1 MAGNTVNVDL
11 TVSDSS
17 GSLKKRNEEAKELN
31 RNLSAAA
38 ASAEKA
44 LRPASRY
51 KQQPGEG
58 TEYGRARGSMGT
70 TGASARDF
78 ANQAQG
84 LGGLVRVY
92 ATVAANLF
100 AVSAAFNAL
109 KEAANTTSMIKG
121 LDQLGAA
128 SGMALGSLSQRLV
141 QTTDNAITLREAMT
155 TVAKAS
161 SAGLDSRQILE
172 IGQIAKTASLALGL
186 DMTDAISRLTR
197 GITKLEPELLDELGL
212 FTKIGKATDDY
223 ARSVGKTA
231 AGLTDFERRQ
241 AFANAVLKEGRDKFS
256 ELQGLDANPYQQL
269 EASIRNL
276 ATAGLQLVNKVLV
289 PIANV
294 FSQNSVLL
302 TAALGLIAMRLTK
315 MAIPALTS
323 WRDELVKSAQVAK
336 AKARDIT
343 ESFAEKSVGMTMA
356 KFNLPELQK
365 NLDDAKARYAQAAK
379 KIAEIQQQ
387 AGFRQTKT
395 TQNIAAGVYGEDPKD
410 FARTQAQINSL
421 SKQTTAEAK
430 AYAEQLRIAKES
442 QKEIL
447 KYTKDIGS
455 AQNAAERQF
464 AKTSL
469 EEAARRSISQQA
481 GARAERL
488 DILSQV
494 SGNVQAGG
502 WKYAIYE
509 LNKGLEK
516 AVDLKGWDK
525 LRTRATGW
533 AIAGATTAGV
543 FMSALGNIAGYIAM
557 AGLALAGLD
566 ALLSKNGRAVAEFQ
580 SAADALGKT
589 VETSANVIKKFGQEI
604 TVASLAAKGT
614 SFRELGNAVDDLTL
628 KLERAIEKQSG
639 WDSFKDFVKGL
650 FNFDMASDFA
660 ESAAAGI
667 AQQLKMIPEGPIRKE
682 LEAKVKAITKSAGAT
697 EGEIAAALKRMKF
710 PEITKAVKET
720 NKELEPARM
729 GAQKLGDAGRRVE
742 EALKDGNIRA
752 QELFKTL
759 ATTDPIIRFGE
770 GIVTIGI
777 ELREAFKD
785 ATSGAASLKKILDSS
800 ENARLISPENFKELL
815 SLQEGYEKGGKAIQA
830 YKDQIAE
837 TQDIVT
843 DLQKS
848 IARGGAGVQEVIQE
862 KLKQQVKLEDLK
874 IKVGLEESTFKALEQ
889 RIQEITT
896 DTIRRGYEFISKQA
910 SLATERARVATEK
923 GLLTG
928 TASPGAVAAQ
938 TALSVKEI
946 DLQIKQINIVSQ
958 LNDTMLRNNILM
970 EQSLADKGIT
980 QIEERAKREGREL
993 TPSEQLEIGSL
1004 FTKFTEL
1011 GQLAN
1016 AKKITPGLAQQMTT
1030 PEAARFGQQ
1039 AVMGQV
1045 GEEEKRGVL
1054 EEQRRNVLIQGRVQL
1069 KAAEQAINMA
1079 DMKQQQTLLGFE
1091 SQRLDLSVS
1100 AYEYLSD
1107 AQIKERERLQ
1117 TVKLQNDQR
1126 IAERA
1131 IYDEIELL
1139 EIKRGYAS
1147 EETRAGLTKEIEL
1160 KQKQLKQLGEQYTA
1174 EGSVLAIQ
1182 QAQARITNEYAKQNK
1197 LAADNFMLQQQ
1208 QRDMRMDLINN
1219 ELELLGI
1226 RSQVQVMLPDEI
1238 ANEEKR
1244 LKLAQ
1249 LSIQYDSDIAKARK
1263 ERSDKMSALQE
1274 KEDNAKAVSQ
1284 DYDKKYFADQRA
1296 VIDSHYNN
1304 ELEHINRINAA
1315 KRDGVTLQYSM
1326 TDRMKAYDQVFR
1338 NAFSG
1343 MADAIVDF
1351 AKTGKLSFK
1360 SMIDSMIEGLIRYEL
1375 QQQALLAY
1383 KAVGGATG
1391 IMNFLANLAF
1401 GGSSPAS
1408 TGSSAPV
1415 PGGPG
1420 GIYPTYGGKAA
1431 KGAVYD
1437 GGILQFAKGG
1447 MFTNSVVTEPTL
1459 FKFARGT
1466 GLMGEAG
1473 PEAIMPLRRDSD
1485 GNLGVMAKPQGNNVE
1500 VVVNNYSGEKAEAR
1514 ETVDSRG
1521 NRKIEVVVGEMVASE
1536 VGRKNS
1542 PMQQAI
1548 TGNFMTRPSI
1558 TRR

>member
-1 MAGNTVNVDL
+1 MAGNSVNVNL
-11 TVSDSS
+11 EVSDSS

-38 ASAEKA
+38 RNAEKA
-44 LRPASRY
+44 LRPAARM
-51 KQQPGEG
+51 QPQGEG

-469 EEAARRSISQQA
+469 EEAARKSISQQA

-1208 QRDMRMDLINN
+1208 QRDMRMDAINN

-1244 LKLAQ
+1244 LRLNQ
-1249 LSIQYDSDIAKARK
+1249 LSTQYDTDIAKSRQ
-1263 ERSDKMSALQE
+1263 ERSDKLRAIQE
-1274 KEDNAKAVSQ
+1274 KEDLAKKANQ
-1284 DYDKKYFADQRA
+1284 DYDRQYFIDQRA
-1296 VIDSHYNN
+1296 VIDSFYDN
-1304 ELEHINRINAA
+1304 ELERINRNNAA
-1315 KRDGVTLQYSM
+1315 KQEGVRLQYSM

-1383 KAVGGATG
+1383 KAFGGATG
-1391 IMNFLANLAF
+1391 IMSFFANLVT
-1401 GGSSPAS
+1401 GGAPTATPA
-1408 TGSSAPV
+1408 SSAPV

-1420 GIYPTYGGKAA
+1420 GYYPTYGGKAA

-1447 MFTNSVVTEPTL
+1447 MFTNSIVTEPTL

-1485 GNLGVMAKPQGNNVE
+1485 GNLGVMAKPQGGNVE
-1500 VVVNNYSGEKAEAR
+1500 IVVNNYSGEKAETR

-1521 NRKIEVVVGEMVASE
+1521 NRKIEVVVGEMVANE

-1548 TGNFMTRPSI
+1548 TGNFMTRPMI